1 MQKSTLLILSALL
14 IAGVSLFF
22 SLKKQ
27 TPKEQDAEGKEIPND
42 CLFLQRAFPYQTLP
56 SEAYYEAVQWA
67 KSQVVQRDGPVWELA
82 GPSNLG
88 GRITG
93 IAMHASDQQTIYAAS
108 ASGGLW
114 KSPDAGVSWL
124 PITDGLPSLSIGD
137 IAIDPSDKNVLY
149 CGTGE
154 PNGGGG
160 SVTYDGHGLFKSVDA
175 GQSWT
180 AAGLEKT
187 GSIGRIVV
195 DPHNPNRIFVA
206 AQGHLFGNNPERG
219 VYRSD
224 DGGISWQ
231 QKLFVSDSTGAIDLV
246 INPQHPDTVYAT
258 MWQRVRRPSI
268 RQYGGPESGIFRSI
282 DGGDT
287 WTKLSG
293 GLPTSS
299 IGRIG
304 LAISASNPN
313 ILFATVAAEDGSF
326 NGVYKTANDGATWVK
341 VSDNSNPNYSS
352 FGWWFGQIRIN
363 PVSPNIVYNLGV
375 GWVKSSN
382 GGNSWSPGG
391 SSNLHADFH
400 ALFIHPANTSLMVVG
415 NDGGLYVSNDG
426 GNLFTHRPFPITQ
439 FYTTEIDEQHP
450 EQLYG
455 GAQDNGTW
463 RTTTGQLD
471 DWEQIWYGDGFV
483 TLVNPVNG
491 DYYAEYQYGSFSGSN
506 GAVAPDFV
514 RSNWNTPYVM
524 DPANPNIMY
533 FGAESLFK
541 SVDGALS
548 WEPISG
554 DLSNG
559 PVGIGGV
566 VYGTITSISVSPL
579 DGNIIYV
586 GTDDGNVWVTSNGGQ
601 DWTKISAT
609 LPKRWITRV
618 VADLNDASTAYVC
631 LSGFRH
637 FENIAHIYK
646 TTDKGQSWTSMS
658 GNLPDVPVNDLIP
671 DPANALSFFIATDAG
686 IFATYDGGQTWEVF
700 GSGLPNVPVLDL
712 RFHAP
717 TRTMSAATY
726 GRAMYKIQV
735 PVPTGVQETAL
746 VSGMNVAP
754 NPVQSSFRLS
764 FENLGGAAL
773 DAVVYDAGGRLVQ
786 TIFTGFRQ
794 QGRQSVTVQ
803 AGTWKAGVYVVQLR
817 GKGKVFSRKLVK
829 V

>member
-1 MQKSTLLILSALL
+1 MQKSTLLIFSTLL
-14 IAGVSLFF
+14 IAGASLFF
-22 SLKKQ
+22 CIKTQ
-27 TPKEQDAEGKEIPND
+27 IPIEREEGKNEIPND
-42 CLFLQRAFPYQTLP
+42 YLFLQRAFPYQTLP
-56 SEAYYEAVQWA
+56 SEAYYAAVQWA
-67 KSQVVQRDGPVWELA
+67 KSQVVQRDGPVWEFA
-82 GPSNLG
+82 GPSNVG

-108 ASGGLW
+108 ATGGLW
-114 KSPDAGVSWL
+114 KSSDAGVSWL

-160 SVTYDGHGLFKSVDA
+160 SVTYDGHGLFKSVDE

-187 GSIGRIVV
+187 GSIGRIEV
-195 DPHNPNRIFVA
+195 DPQNPNRIFVA

-258 MWQRVRRPSI
+258 MWQRVRRPSF
-268 RQYGGPESGIFRSI
+268 RQYGGLESGIFRSI

-293 GLPTSS
+293 GLPTGSL
-299 IGRIG
+299 GRIG

-313 ILFATVAAEDGSF
+313 ILFATVAAEDGTF
-326 NGVYKTANDGATWVK
+326 NGVYKTMDDGNSWVR
-341 VSDNSNPNYSS
+341 VSDNPAPYNTS
-352 FGWWFGQIRIN
+352 FGWWFGQIRID
-363 PVSPNIVYNLGV
+363 PVSPNTVYNLGV
-375 GWVKSSN
+375 IGTTSTD
-382 GGNSWSPGG
+382 GGDSWSYVAV
-391 SSNLHADFH
+391 NAHADLH
-400 ALFIHPANTSLMVVG
+400 ALFIHPANTDLMLLG
-415 NDGGLYVSNDG
+415 TDGGLYKSTNG
-426 GNLFTHRPFPITQ
+426 GSSWAHRPFPITQ

-455 GAQDNGTW
+455 GVQDNGTW
-463 RTTTGQLD
+463 RTTTGQLN
-471 DWEQIWYGDGFV
+471 DWKQIWYGDGFV
-483 TLVNPVNG
+483 TLVNPVTG
-491 DYYAEYQYGSFSGSN
+491 GYYAESQYGGLHGSN
-506 GAVAPDFV
+506 AAVVAPDFA

-524 DPANPNIMY
+524 DPANPDIMY

-541 SVDGALS
+541 STDGALS
-548 WEPISG
+548 WEAISG

-559 PVGIGGV
+559 SVGIGGI

-601 DWTKISAT
+601 DWTKISEN
-609 LPKRWITRV
+609 LPKRWVTRV
-618 VADLNDASTAYVC
+618 VADLNDANTAYVC

-637 FENIAHIYK
+637 FENMAHIYK

-671 DPANALSFFIATDAG
+671 DPANASSFFIATDAG
-686 IFATYDGGQTWEVF
+686 IFATYDAGQSWEVF

-717 TRTMSAATY
+717 TRTLAAATY
-726 GRAMYKIQV
+726 GRAMYKIQA
-735 PVPTGVQETAL
+735 PMPTDVQETAL

-773 DAVVYDAGGRLVQ
+773 DAVVYDAGGRLIQ
-786 TIFTGFRQ
+786 TIFTDFRQ

-803 AGTWKAGVYVVQLR
+803 AGSWKAGVYFVQLR
-817 GKGKVFSRKLVK
+817 GKDRVFSRKMIK